1 MMDQSSK
8 LSDSKQK
15 DRISNLP
22 DEILS
27 HILCFMP
34 TKYAARTSL
43 LSTGWKSIWTSVHI
57 IDLDSLGERRHN
69 ERSSGFMDFVDRLLL
84 LRNSLNLNKF
94 RLQCRNGYYNPDH
107 LNSWICTV
115 IKLNVKELVL
125 NFKIDQVVVELPQ
138 SLFTSVNLVVLKL
151 AGDVCFRFPM
161 PVFWPSLKVLH
172 LHSLMFLD
180 DDSFQ
185 SILSGC
191 PVLEELDIERT
202 NLWDNIKTLCI
213 CSSTLKKLRMYNNFC
228 GTSLQQSVVIKA
240 PVLEIFQLT
249 DMYSVFDVDKLPSLV
264 KAKFSI
270 YFDNYR
276 SEDYY
281 NGVVG
286 MLGKISNVQHL
297 ELSNVIPKV
306 VVEAFDYNTL
316 SFHNLTHLHL
326 QISDIH
332 WSILLDLLGHM
343 PNLKVLVLNQ
353 FKDWKVGKLCLRSGE
368 PESVPK
374 CLSLC
379 LEAIEFSGFAGSKGE
394 MKLVN
399 EARKVKSVPD
409 VSDPA
414 LLPKDKSQAKYK
426 AVTLPYNN
434 QEAEL
439 GEIEESPTNTRTMMG
454 FQQIGY
460 IDVRLDNVDEPY
472 INNNNPSEKD
482 QSEQYHQANPS
493 FSLTADAANITLF
506 DSYQT
511 DTRPYH
517 HFERDNE
524 TRLNF
529 NSQED
534 TQIPIPSPP
543 RPAGP
548 QKPNPSFSLTADAA
562 NIALFDSYQ
571 TDTRP
576 YHHFERFDIEGD
588 NETQLNFN
596 SQEDTQIPIP
606 SPPRPAGPQKQNYY
620 PPRDA
625 KSGPLAADEILDQ
638 HPEDQVNQQSNKQKE
653 AIQIHDA
660 MSTMEI
666 GNPME
671 LPPVAL
677 ICGLST
683 TGNREIHY
691 PAPLLEQL
699 WRISTIP
706 TRDLPSGRKSPPQPP
721 DPPQP
726 PEPSSSSP
734 PDRAHYTDPLG
745 FPSEDFHSGLGSQS
759 RGKLWAN
766 LETHEIPTEVFIPG
780 LSNNLGNNSV
790 RVNEANVMVPPGN
803 SVLASRDV
811 IRVEQEVPY
820 GDILIS
826 RGLNM

>member
-1 MMDQSSK
+1 M
-8 LSDSKQK
+8 
-15 DRISNLP
+15 
-22 DEILS
+22 
-27 HILCFMP
+27 
-34 TKYAARTSL
+34 AATMRA
-43 LSTGWKSIWTSVHI
+43 KIN
-57 IDLDSLGERRHN
+57 RRK
-69 ERSSGFMDFVDRLLL
+69 
-84 LRNSLNLNKF
+84 LNK
-94 RLQCRNGYYNPDH
+94 
-107 LNSWICTV
+107 LNI
-115 IKLNVKELVL
+115 
-125 NFKIDQVVVELPQ
+125 
-138 SLFTSVNLVVLKL
+138 
-151 AGDVCFRFPM
+151 
-161 PVFWPSLKVLH
+161 
-172 LHSLMFLD
+172 
-180 DDSFQ
+180 
-185 SILSGC
+185 
-191 PVLEELDIERT
+191 IEI
-202 NLWDNIKTLCI
+202 W
-213 CSSTLKKLRMYNNFC
+213 Y
-228 GTSLQQSVVIKA
+228 
-240 PVLEIFQLT
+240 E
-249 DMYSVFDVDKLPSLV
+249 
-264 KAKFSI
+264 
-270 YFDNYR
+270 
-276 SEDYY
+276 
-281 NGVVG
+281 
-286 MLGKISNVQHL
+286 
-297 ELSNVIPKV
+297 
-306 VVEAFDYNTL
+306 
-316 SFHNLTHLHL
+316 
-326 QISDIH
+326 
-332 WSILLDLLGHM
+332 
-343 PNLKVLVLNQ
+343 
-353 FKDWKVGKLCLRSGE
+353 
-368 PESVPK
+368 
-374 CLSLC
+374 
-379 LEAIEFSGFAGSKGE
+379 
-394 MKLVN
+394 
-399 EARKVKSVPD
+399 
-409 VSDPA
+409 
-414 LLPKDKSQAKYK
+414 

-439 GEIEESPTNTRTMMG
+439 GEIEES
-454 FQQIGY
+454 FQQTGY
-460 IDVRLDNVDEPY
+460 IAMRLDNVDEPY

-482 QSEQYHQANPS
+482 QSEQYHQA
-493 FSLTADAANITLF
+493 DAANIALF
-506 DSYQT
+506 DLYQT

-517 HFERDNE
+517 HFERFDIEGDNE
-524 TRLNF
+524 TQLNF

-548 QKPNPSFSLTADAA
+548 QKPNPSFSLAADAA
-562 NIALFDSYQ
+562 NITLFDSYQ

-606 SPPRPAGPQKQNYY
+606 SPPRPPGPQKQNYY

-691 PAPLLEQL
+691 PASLLEQL

-745 FPSEDFHSGLGSQS
+745 F
-759 RGKLWAN
+759 LWAN

-803 SVLASRDV
+803 SDLLVETGPTQTQQPIFNPPIDLMTDSIQMTLKTHFDTPGTSQTESLNELAFGWNKNNAAHLFYQTCVLASRDV